1 MHELTECC
9 DNAVLYYVWE
19 KSDGSIGYEPWEFCP
34 QCLECC
40 SLYNPKDRDE
50 ENRIKQ
56 LTEGAN
62 NDTIARA
69 NKRLAKEL
77 GFGRKDDVID
87 SENDNICDG
96 LLYAAIQKEQS
107 ILRQNTA

>member
-1 MHELTECC
+1 MHDLTECC
-9 DNAVLYYVWE
+9 DHAALYYILE
-19 KSDGSIGYEPWEFCP
+19 NRDGSHDYEAWDFCP
-34 QCLECC
+34 ECLDCC
-40 SLYNPKDRDE
+40 SLYDPKDRDK
-50 ENRIKQ
+50 ENKIKQ

-87 SENDNICDG
+87 SENDSIRDG
-96 LLYAAIQKEQS
+96 WLYAPQE
-107 ILRQNTA
+107 RTA

>member
-1 MHELTECC
+1 MNEITECC
-9 DNAVLYYVWE
+9 DHAGVYYIWE
-19 KSDGSIGYEPWEFCP
+19 KSDGSIGYEPWDFCP
-34 QCLECC
+34 ECLKCC
-40 SLYNPKDRDE
+40 SLYNAEDRDK

-77 GFGRKDDVID
+77 GFGRKDNDVD
-87 SENDNICDG
+87 SQDDSIRDG
-96 LLYAAIQKEQS
+96 LLYTSQQCVA
-107 ILRQNTA
+107 